1 VGAPAADTNAMRS
14 EAPGGNPA
22 GRIVVRFA
30 LTSFIVLVLVGVA
43 ITQFRTRDLGARE
56 ERSAASRAELLATQ
70 VIGPAFTPEMT
81 THPLVGTEYARI
93 DSVVKQAIAAD
104 PGVERVKIWG
114 IDGTV
119 LFSDDAAQVGQRP
132 DKEDDLQE
140 AIDGEVKSDISD
152 LTKPENASERLLADK
167 LFETY
172 VPVRLSAG
180 GPVAAVV
187 EVYRNYSTI
196 QGEIDRLTKTLTVSL
211 GIGLLALYVLLLPVM
226 VGATRT
232 LRRQNEQLHAQADQL
247 GDLLEREQATVA
259 ELRELDRMKGDFV
272 AASSHEL
279 RSPLTSILG
288 YARILRESTA
298 SAGDPVTHEAVD
310 AIERQ
315 SSRMLRLVTNLLRE
329 SRIEADV
336 ADGGTATFD
345 VGALI
350 REVVTDF
357 HGDGMRIRPNIPD
370 DLQPV
375 NADRGRIAEVLIN
388 LVDNSLKYSGNDSVV
403 TVAAEVED
411 GELILRVHDEGPGI
425 DPDDLPLIFDR
436 FYQADQSATRLH
448 GGVGLGLHI
457 VKGLVESM
465 HGRVAAESLPG
476 VGSTFTVLIPL
487 VKQPERVAAPSAH
500 V

>member
-1 VGAPAADTNAMRS
+1 MRS

-43 ITQFRTRDLGARE
+43 ITQFRTRDLQARE
-56 ERSAASRAELLATQ
+56 ERGAAAQAEVLATQ
-70 VIGPAFTPEMT
+70 VIGPALTPQILAQPMS
-81 THPLVGTEYARI
+81 GADYDRI
-93 DSVVKQAIAAD
+93 GSIVNQAIAAD
-104 PGVERVKIWG
+104 PGVKRVKVWG
-114 IDGTV
+114 TDGTV
-119 LFSDDAAQVGQRP
+119 LFSNDPSQVGQRP
-132 DKEDDLQE
+132 EKEDDLQE
-140 AIDGEVKSDISD
+140 AVEGNVESDISD

-172 VPVRLSAG
+172 VPVRGTPG
-180 GPVAAVV
+180 GPVEAVV
-187 EVYRNYSTI
+187 EVYRDYSTI
-196 QGEIDRLTKTLTVSL
+196 QAEIDRLTKTLTISL
-211 GIGLLALYVLLLPVM
+211 GIGLLLLYVLLLPVM

-288 YARILRESTA
+288 YARILRTSTA
-298 SAGDPVTHEAVD
+298 DGDPVSREAVD

-329 SRIEADV
+329 SRIEADI
-336 ADGGTATFD
+336 AESPTASFD

-350 REVVTDF
+350 HEVAADF
-357 HGDGMRIRPNIPD
+357 HSDGERIRPEVSD
-370 DLQPV
+370 DLPEV

-388 LVDNSLKYSGNDSVV
+388 LVDNSLKYSGKDTVV
-403 TVAAEVED
+403 TVAAEVDE
-411 GELILRVHDEGPGI
+411 GELVLRIHDEGPGI
-425 DPDDLPLIFDR
+425 DPDDIPLIFDR

-465 HGRVAAESLPG
+465 HGRVSAESLPG
-476 VGSTFTVLIPL
+476 IGSTFTVRIPL
-487 VKQPERVAAPSAH
+487 VHEPEPVGAPSAH

>member
-1 VGAPAADTNAMRS
+1 MRS

-30 LTSFIVLVLVGVA
+30 LTSLIVLLLVGVA
-43 ITQFRTRDLGARE
+43 ITQFRTRDLQARE

-70 VIGPAFTPEMT
+70 VVGPALTPEMLAAPMT
-81 THPLVGTEYARI
+81 GANYDRLE
-93 DSVVKQAIAAD
+93 DVVQQAIAAD
-104 PGVERVKIWG
+104 PGVRRVKVWG
-114 IDGTV
+114 TDGTV
-119 LFSDDAAQVGQRP
+119 LFSNDPTQVGDRP
-132 DKEDDLQE
+132 EKEGDLEE
-140 AIDGEVKSDISD
+140 AIDGGVESEISD
-152 LTKPENASERLLADK
+152 LAKPENASERLLAKK

-172 VPVRLSAG
+172 VPVRATAG
-180 GPVAAVV
+180 GPVEAVI
-187 EVYRNYSTI
+187 EVYRDYTTI
-196 QGEIDRLTKTLTVSL
+196 QAEIDRLTKTLTVSL
-211 GIGLLALYVLLLPVM
+211 GVGLLALYVLLLPVM

-247 GDLLEREQATVA
+247 GDLLQREQATVA

-288 YARILRESTA
+288 YARILRGSTR
-298 SAGDPVTHEAVD
+298 SGDPVTQEAVD

-336 ADGGTATFD
+336 ADGSTATFD

-350 REVVTDF
+350 REVAADF
-357 HGDGMRIRPNIPD
+357 HGDGQRIRPEVLE
-370 DLQPV
+370 DLPAV

-388 LVDNSLKYSGNDSVV
+388 LVDNSLKYSGSDTVV
-403 TVAAEVED
+403 TVAAEIAD
-411 GELILRVHDEGPGI
+411 GELTLRIHDEGPGI
-425 DPDDLPLIFDR
+425 DPDDLPQIFDR

-465 HGRVAAESLPG
+465 HGRVSAESLPG
-476 VGSTFTVLIPL
+476 IGSTFTVRIPL
-487 VKQPERVAAPSAH
+487 VHEPEPVGAPSAH
-500 V
+500 A

>member
-1 VGAPAADTNAMRS
+1 MADTVPMRS

-30 LTSFIVLVLVGVA
+30 LTSFIVLVLIGVA
-43 ITQFRTRDLGARE
+43 ITQFRTHDLRDRE
-56 ERSAASRAELLATQ
+56 ERSASSRAELLATE
-70 VIGPAFTPEMT
+70 VVAPALSTDMLAK
-81 THPLVGTEYARI
+81 PLAGADYARI
-93 DSVVKQAIAAD
+93 GSIVKQAIAAD
-104 PGVERVKIWG
+104 PGVKRVKIWG
-114 IDGTV
+114 TDGTV
-119 LFSDDAAQVGQRP
+119 LYSDDATQVGMHP
-132 DKEDDLQE
+132 ETEDDLQE
-140 AIDGEVKSDISD
+140 AIEGSVENDISD
-152 LTKPENASERLLADK
+152 LTKPENASERLLASK

-172 VPVRLSAG
+172 VPVHLTTG

-187 EVYRNYSTI
+187 EVYQDYSTI
-196 QGEIDRLTKTLTVSL
+196 QSEISRLTKTLTVSL
-211 GIGLLALYVLLLPVM
+211 GIGLLALYALLLPMM

-288 YARILRESTA
+288 YARILRETTA
-298 SAGDPVTHEAVD
+298 SDDPVTLEAVD

-315 SSRMLRLVTNLLRE
+315 SSRMVRLVTNLLRE

-336 ADGGTATFD
+336 EETSTVAFD

-350 REVVTDF
+350 REVAADF
-357 HGDGMRIRPNIPD
+357 HGDGERIRPETPEELPD
-370 DLQPV
+370 V
-375 NADRGRIAEVLIN
+375 TADRGRIAEVLIN
-388 LVDNSLKYSGNDSVV
+388 LVDNSLKYSARDTVV

-411 GELILRVHDEGPGI
+411 HDLILRVHDEGPGI
-425 DPDDLPLIFDR
+425 ESDDLPMIFDR

-465 HGRVAAESLPG
+465 HGRVTAESLPG
-476 VGSTFTVLIPL
+476 VGSTFTVRIPL
-487 VKQPERVAAPSAH
+487 VNQPERVAAPSS
-500 V
+500 